1 MPLLRERLAAGDHP
15 RSRGEYLKT
24 CWGLRVGGGSSP
36 LSRGILSAKIRS
48 IREIRIIPALA
59 GNTIGWTAIGPRA
72 GDHPRSRGEYPTN
85 GASDPPPPG
94 SSPLSRGIPG
104 QEEVP
109 PQGVGI
115 IPALAG
121 NTLTRALPIAPRP
134 DHPRSRGEYRRSST
148 RLSDKYGSS
157 PLSRGIP
164 YTKPLS
170 GFSGRIIPA
179 LAGNTLVTGH
189 LCALRR
195 DHPRSRGEYLWCTM
209 ITAQS

>member
-72 GDHPRSRGEYPTN
+72 GDHPRSRGEYQQPQ
-85 GASDPPPPG
+85 PPWWSSWG
-94 SSPLSRGIPG
+94 SSPLSRGIPHQWRLG
-104 QEEVP
+104 P
-109 PQGVGI
+109 ATTGI

-121 NTLTRALPIAPRP
+121 NTFDPAMVGGRLR
-134 DHPRSRGEYRRSST
+134 DHPRSRGEYPDSSASNST
-148 RLSDKYGSS
+148 PSGSS

-164 YTKPLS
+164 EEFNP
-170 GFSGRIIPA
+170 F
-179 LAGNTLVTGH
+179 V
-189 LCALRR
+189 
-195 DHPRSRGEYLWCTM
+195 
-209 ITAQS
+209 